1 MTSCV
6 MILWTVISNRLSW
19 VRVFLLLKKID
30 TLTGICYKIISEF
43 HVCKLKFILHIM
55 VSLCPMHWKLRFS
68 HHWWHHRL
76 SGMSPVTKSWY
87 HDNSRFS
94 VFCWLAPDHQLMHDF
109 QSCFLWMFTLLW
121 SLIKQ
126 RASSISEGN
135 RPCTSGFPSQRAS
148 DAGFD
153 VFFDGNLRTLEQIV
167 NLPVKSKWL
176 LISFGIWKHV
186 KC

>member
-1 MTSCV
+1 M
-6 MILWTVISNRLSW
+6 
-19 VRVFLLLKKID
+19 
-30 TLTGICYKIISEF
+30 
-43 HVCKLKFILHIM
+43 CKLKFILHIM
-55 VSLCPMHWKLRFS
+55 VSLFPMHWKLRFS

-87 HDNSRFS
+87 HNDSRFS
-94 VFCWLAPDHQLMHDF
+94 VFCWSAPDHQLMHYWLSVVF
-109 QSCFLWMFTLLW
+109 
-121 SLIKQ
+121 
-126 RASSISEGN
+126 SSNAYTSMEFDKAESIIHFWGN

-148 DAGFD
+148 NAGFD